1 MKLAVFGDVHGN
13 LAALEAVLADAEEAG
28 ADVFVCLGDVASFGP
43 QPRETLRRV
52 QALGCPVVM
61 GNADDEILY
70 PDKLRELE
78 GTRVDSKILFDVV
91 SWCAEQLTEEDRT
104 FIRTFQKTVGLA
116 LDGLSVLC
124 FHGSP
129 RSYDDVITATTP
141 DETLAELF
149 GERAP
154 LMFGG
159 HTHVQLLRRYEDVV
173 FVNPGSVGLPF
184 ERLPD
189 GRVQNPARAEYAL
202 LEPSHGQPS
211 ITFRRVPYDV
221 QTLLEAVQTS
231 GMPHADEWSADWSGQ
246 TAF

>member
-1 MKLAVFGDVHGN
+1 MKLAVFGDVHEN
-13 LAALEAVLADAEEAG
+13 LAALEAALNDAVVQG
-28 ADVFVCLGDVASFGP
+28 ADNFVCLGDVSSFGP
-43 QPRETLRRV
+43 QPRETLARTK
-52 QALGCPVVM
+52 ALGCPVVM
-61 GNADDEILY
+61 GNADW
-70 PDKLRELE
+70 ELLDAP
-78 GTRVDSKILFDVV
+78 TRAALQASSPLSFDIA
-91 SWCAEQLTEEDRT
+91 SWCAEQLDEGDRA
-104 FIRTFQKTVGLA
+104 FVRTFQKTVRLKP
-116 LDGLSVLC
+116 DGLPILC

-159 HTHVQLLRRYEDVV
+159 HTHVQLLRRYEDIV

-202 LEPSHGQPS
+202 LEVSWGQPS
-211 ITFRRVPYDV
+211 VTFRRVPYDV
-221 QTLLEAVQTS
+221 QALLEAVQTS
-231 GMPHADEWSADWSGQ
+231 GMPHADVWSADWSG
-246 TAF
+246 